1 MNSIT
6 SSAGSL
12 ISWSVG
18 GCVMEVK
25 HRNSTD
31 ARARMVKDTDTGTSA
46 RQENSHRLTG
56 SHMHTAPKSY

>member
-1 MNSIT
+1 
-6 SSAGSL
+6 
-12 ISWSVG
+12 
-18 GCVMEVK
+18 MEVK